1 VLRLHTPNTQDP
13 QAWRG
18 TGIVGLCEQ
27 LTSTPEVSSAESCN
41 EPTGDVRARDN
52 CRIRDVVM
60 KGRNGTRLP
69 PRHRQSQPISRP
81 GCQFLSRIQFGR
93 IRAQEYWKFGRIACF
108 RHPGRKMTFW
118 RRRETGDNFRLLGRP
133 GGSAGAA
140 KAHDGRIVEIRM
152 LRRISLADT
161 IRFNIFN
168 IFIAQICQNSG

>member
-1 VLRLHTPNTQDP
+1 MLRLHTPNTQDP

-18 TGIVGLCEQ
+18 TGTVDLCEQ
-27 LTSTPEVSSAESCN
+27 LISTPEVSSAESCN
-41 EPTGDVRARDN
+41 EPTGDVRARDS
-52 CRIRDVVM
+52 CPIRDVVM
-60 KGRNGTRLP
+60 EGRNGTRLP
-69 PRHRQSQPISRP
+69 PRHRQNQPCSRP

-108 RHPGRKMTFW
+108 RHLGRKMTFW
-118 RRRETGDNFRLLGRP
+118 RRRATGDNFRLLGRP

-168 IFIAQICQNSG
+168 IFIAQVCQNSG